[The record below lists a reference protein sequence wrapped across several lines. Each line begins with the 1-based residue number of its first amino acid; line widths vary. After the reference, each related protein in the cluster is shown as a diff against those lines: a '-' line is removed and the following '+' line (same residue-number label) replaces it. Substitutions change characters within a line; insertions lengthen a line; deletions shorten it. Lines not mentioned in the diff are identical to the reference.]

1 MHIAVFLQY
10 YHTPDCPT
18 AARPYALVERLARDH
33 EVTVI
38 TTRAWEDRR
47 LAARHPWVP
56 PGARLIRLDVPYENA
71 MGPFAR
77 LQAFVDY
84 AARAVAHGLRGAR
97 PDRILG
103 SSTPLTAAMAAAIV
117 AWARDVPWI
126 FEVRD
131 LWPDFPIQMGA
142 LDWPGLRPALRGLEA
157 ALYRSA
163 AHVVTVSPDM
173 EQHVR
178 TVAPS
183 APVHTLPYGTDLDAV
198 DDISDAQT
206 AALRDRLALN
216 GRSLVLYAGTFG
228 RANAIPTLLDAAERL
243 SGRSDLLFGF
253 AGRGYHDPTVRRA
266 ARRHE
271 HIQLIDPLPYP
282 DALALFSIAD
292 LSLVSFA
299 DRPVLAS
306 NAPGKFFDSLAV
318 GTPVVVTNPGWT
330 RRFVDRHACGWFVPP
345 DAPAA
350 LAFRL
355 DALLNAPDALDAA
368 GKNAHA
374 AARRRFDR
382 ARIMD
387 RYARLVD
394 TVGASSAPLPSCAF
408 GRGPRSTST

>member
-38 TTRAWEDRR
+38 TTRAWDGRR

-56 PGARLIRLDVPYENA
+56 PGARLVRLDVPYNNA
-71 MGPFAR
+71 MGAFDR

-84 AARAVAHGLRGAR
+84 AVRAVAHGLQMSR
-97 PDRILG
+97 PDLLLG
-103 SSTPLTAAMAAAIV
+103 SSTPLTAAMAAATV

-131 LWPDFPIQMGA
+131 LWPAFPIQMGA

-198 DDISDAQT
+198 DDISAPQT
-206 AALRDRLALN
+206 AALRDRLALD
-216 GRSLVLYAGTFG
+216 RRFFVLYAGTFG
-228 RANAIPTLLDAAERL
+228 RANAIPTLLAAADRL
-243 SGRSDLLFGF
+243 AGRSDVLFGF
-253 AGRGYHDPTVRRA
+253 AGRGYHGSTVRRA
-266 ARRHE
+266 ARRHD
-271 HIQLIDPLPYP
+271 HIRLIDPLPYP

-299 DRPVLAS
+299 DRPVLAA
-306 NAPGKFFDSLAV
+306 NAPGKFFDSLST

-330 RRFVDRHACGWFVPP
+330 KRFVHRHQCGWFVPP
-345 DAPAA
+345 ESPGA
-350 LAFRL
+350 LASRL
-355 DALLNAPDALDAA
+355 RALLAAPSALDAA
-368 GKNAHA
+368 AQN
-374 AARRRFDR
+374 ARRTARRQFDR
-382 ARIMD
+382 AGIMH
-387 RYARLVD
+387 RYARLVKW
-394 TVGASSAPLPSCAF
+394 VGRETSASARPVAP
-408 GRGPRSTST
+408 

>member
-56 PGARLIRLDVPYENA
+56 PGARLIRLDVPYNNA

-77 LQAFVDY
+77 LQSFVDY
-84 AARAVAHGLRGAR
+84 AVRAVAHGLQMSR
-97 PDRILG
+97 PDLILG
-103 SSTPLTAAMAAAIV
+103 SSTPLTAAMAAATV

-131 LWPDFPIQMGA
+131 LWPAFPIQMGA
-142 LDWPGLRPALRGLEA
+142 LDWPGLRSALRGLEA

-178 TVAPS
+178 TVAPP
-183 APVHTLPYGTDLDAV
+183 APVRTLPYGTDLDAV
-198 DDISDAQT
+198 DAISDAQT
-206 AALRDRLALN
+206 AALRDRLAPN
-216 GRSLVLYAGTFG
+216 GRFFVLYAGTFG
-228 RANAIPTLLDAAERL
+228 RANALPTLLAAAECL
-243 SGRSDLLFGF
+243 TDRSDVLFGF
-253 AGRGYHDPTVRRA
+253 AGRGYHGSTVRRA
-266 ARRHE
+266 ARRHD
-271 HIQLIDPLPYP
+271 HIRLLDPLPYP

-299 DRPVLAS
+299 DRPVLAA
-306 NAPGKFFDSLAV
+306 NAPGKFFDSLSV

-330 RRFVDRHACGWFVPP
+330 KRFVHRHRCGWSVPP
-345 DAPAA
+345 ESPGA
-350 LAFRL
+350 LASRL
-355 DALLNAPDALDAA
+355 RALLETPDALETA
-368 GKNAHA
+368 GRNARR
-374 AARRRFDR
+374 AARRQFDR
-382 ARIMD
+382 ADILH
-387 RYARLVD
+387 RYTRLVE
-394 TVGASSAPLPSCAF
+394 TIRREKVCSSSSAAS
-408 GRGPRSTST
+408 